1 MTWVI
6 TGNANIDPTKF
17 LGTIND
23 QPLIIKTNQLADDS
37 EKVRVNPDGNV
48 GIGMAPQP
56 AKLSIAASANGGILV
71 DSAATNNV
79 ALTLTSSGTGWGSGL
94 QLLNTTA
101 TTGRNYGLY
110 AGGDGVLRVVDTTAG
125 ADRLRINPNGRVGI
139 GKAPSRSYKLDVAG
153 AINATDI
160 HKDGVPLSV
169 SQWTDVTG
177 GISYTGGNVG
187 VGIPNPETKLDVA
200 GAINATEFRKNGSAL
215 VGSQWTDVSGLGLRY
230 DGLVG
235 LGKEPA
241 SAYKLDMA
249 GPINAT
255 NYHRDGRPL
264 IAAGRTP
271 PGLDWQQYE
280 NNAGV
285 FIDVNTEGAQFS
297 TTPVYVTALHGTS
310 KHWAT
315 TGGSSVYMPT
325 PTGFRVYIR
334 RSDSSSLTVSEAE
347 SLGWHIQWIATETS

>member
-1 MTWVI
+1 MTWFI

-17 LGTIND
+17 LGTQNN

-153 AINATDI
+153 TLNATDY
-160 HKDGVPLSV
+160 H
-169 SQWTDVTG
+169 
-177 GISYTGGNVG
+177 
-187 VGIPNPETKLDVA
+187 
-200 GAINATEFRKNGSAL
+200 KNGSAL
-215 VGSQWTDVSGLGLRY
+215 VSSPWTDVSSGISYAERN
-230 DGLVG
+230 VG
-235 LGKEPA
+235 IGTGAPNR
-241 SAYKLDMA
+241 KLHVEDS
-249 GPINAT
+249 T
-255 NYHRDGRPL
+255 SSL
-264 IAAGRTP
+264 
-271 PGLDWQQYE
+271 
-280 NNAGV
+280 
-285 FIDVNTEGAQFS
+285 QF
-297 TTPVYVTALHGTS
+297 GNE
-310 KHWAT
+310 
-315 TGGSSVYMPT
+315 GGSAVL
-325 PTGFRVYIR
+325 RVQ
-334 RSDSSSLTVSEAE
+334 DLGTASLTTL
-347 SLGWHIQWIATETS
+347 SLSNKARNWQLSIPQLAPQPPFYREI